1 MKNTKPLLT
10 RDNRHTQI
18 IFFMMAVSLF
28 MLIGTISLYVKE
40 AFWGLAVLIFLT
52 GLLILTTIRNTDKNL
67 PRLIKIDEHVISL
80 IYWNNKEISLPFHE
94 IESLTI
100 DGYAGKSIS
109 TIFTIKTQNDSIKIV
124 SEIFDTTAEI
134 ITTLKD
140 KTKIEYKN
148 QSHEKVITEALKS
161 SKIRK
166 ICRLAFAYFL
176 VAIFSIIAFTISL
189 NLPAMVH

>member
-1 MKNTKPLLT
+1 MKNIKPLLT

-67 PRLIKIDEHVISL
+67 PRFIKIEEQVISL
-80 IYWNNKEISLPFHE
+80 IFWNNKEISLPFHE

-100 DGYAGKSIS
+100 DGYAGKSIT
-109 TIFTIKTQNDSIKIV
+109 TIFTIKTQNDSIKII

-134 ITTLKD
+134 TTALKD

-148 QSHEKVITEALKS
+148 QSHEKAIKEALKS

-166 ICRLAFAYFL
+166 IFRLAFAYFL

>member
-1 MKNTKPLLT
+1 MKNIKPLLT

-67 PRLIKIDEHVISL
+67 PRLIKIEEQAISL
-80 IYWNNKEISLPFHE
+80 IYWNNKEISLPLHE

-100 DGYAGKSIS
+100 DGYAGKSIT
-109 TIFTIKTQNDSIKIV
+109 TIFTIKTQNDSIKII

-148 QSHEKVITEALKS
+148 QSHENAITEALKS

>member
-28 MLIGTISLYVKE
+28 MLIGTVSLYVKE

-148 QSHEKVITEALKS
+148 QSHENAITEALKS
-161 SKIRK
+161 SKIGK
-166 ICRLAFAYFL
+166 ICRLSFAYFL